1 MDSRKE
7 RTPEAP
13 KEINDI
19 RIGMSSRVRN
29 IIRYCNSIIKD
40 QGVRELHFSAVGGAI
55 GKLVDAVE
63 VFKIVNPGL
72 YQVNKFATV
81 SYQTVDAQGKVV
93 DLKLY
98 PKFEATLSFEEP
110 KEKNE
115 GFQNK
120 LDEGLRTKLL
130 ELLNARSEREPQER
144 QGRGTRGGRGFRGGF
159 RGERGTRGTPR
170 GRGGFRG
177 RGNFEPRGRGGFRGN
192 RGAPRGNRGGQFRAR
207 GAEFRSRG
215 PSVNRGR
222 GRGGN
227 FQ

>member
-1 MDSRKE
+1 MESRKQ
-7 RTPEAP
+7 RTAEPP

-29 IIRYCNSIIKD
+29 IIRYCNSIIKN
-40 QGVRELHFSAVGGAI
+40 QAVRELHFSAVGGAI

-63 VFKIVNPGL
+63 VLKIVNPGL
-72 YQVNKFATV
+72 YQVNKLATV

-98 PKFEATLSFEEP
+98 PKFEATLTFDEP

-115 GFQNK
+115 GYQNK
-120 LDEGLRTKLL
+120 LDDGIRTKLF
-130 ELLNARSEREPQER
+130 ELLNVRPEREPQER
-144 QGRGTRGGRGFRGGF
+144 GGRGFSSGRGMRGTRGS
-159 RGERGTRGTPR
+159 PR

-177 RGNFEPRGRGGFRGN
+177 RGGPGLRARGAFRGDRGAPRSTRGGFRSRGTSFNRGRGGI
-192 RGAPRGNRGGQFRAR
+192 
-207 GAEFRSRG
+207 
-215 PSVNRGR
+215 
-222 GRGGN
+222 